1 MWSNYNLQ
9 GDGHFASDGR
19 LVKILSQRRTLE
31 MKKHRILFAILAL
44 VLASLACQTV
54 MGGGD
59 SFEPPQVPDLPQ
71 TESGDAVELPDLE
84 IPTAPPI
91 AADENGNVTVGGES
105 EFPVTSD
112 AFNMVTAPNMAAFQ
126 TKMSTDDVLKFY
138 RDEFT
143 SQGYKEDESLAITF
157 GKTFTLAFTGHA
169 SGKVIYVVGA
179 DAGDGSIYVTITLG

>member
-1 MWSNYNLQ
+1 
-9 GDGHFASDGR
+9 
-19 LVKILSQRRTLE
+19 
-31 MKKHRILFAILAL
+31 MKKYSVTLAILAL

-59 SFEPPQVPDLPQ
+59 SFDPPQVPEMPQ
-71 TESGDAVELPDLE
+71 TDGGDEIE
-84 IPTAPPI
+84 IPTVPSI
-91 AADENGNVTVGGES
+91 ATDESGNVTVGGES

-112 AFNMVTAPNMAAFQ
+112 AFNVVNTPEMVAFQ

-138 RDEFT
+138 RDEFA
-143 SQGYKEDESLAITF
+143 SQGYKEDESMAITF
-157 GKTFTLAFTGHA
+157 GKTFTLAFTGHE

>member
-1 MWSNYNLQ
+1 
-9 GDGHFASDGR
+9 
-19 LVKILSQRRTLE
+19 
-31 MKKHRILFAILAL
+31 MKKYSVYLAILAL

-59 SFEPPQVPDLPQ
+59 TNFDVPDTQNVPELPQ
-71 TESGDAVELPDLE
+71 TDDGEEME
-84 IPTAPPI
+84 IPTLPPVTTDNG
-91 AADENGNVTVGGES
+91 ADDDGGVTVGGQS

-112 AFNMVTAPNMAAFQ
+112 AFNVITAPDVVTFQ

-143 SQGYKEDESLAITF
+143 SQGYEEDASMAITF
-157 GKTFTLAFTGHA
+157 GKTFTLAFTGHE

-179 DAGDGSIYVTITLG
+179 DAGDGSLYVTITLG